1 MESIEYRTGISP
13 GGEENGSTQIRH
25 LARFASH
32 WDKFIRRELHRF
44 AQYRW
49 PDTRLLGLIPIHHYR
64 LRKQLKSRTMVWW
77 IERDIPPYDR
87 HLCAAYRVE
96 LSLVDAEQPQLL
108 VHSGSS
114 MHAIVPMNLKELQ
127 TALARVSNEKPLVI
141 RRRFEPAID
150 P

>member
-1 MESIEYRTGISP
+1 MESIDYRTGISP

-64 LRKQLKSRTMVWW
+64 LRKQLESRTMVWW
-77 IERDIPPYDR
+77 VERDIHPNDR

-96 LSLVDAEQPQLL
+96 LSFADLDQPLMIL
-108 VHSGSS
+108 RSGSS
-114 MHAIVPMNLKELQ
+114 VHPIVPMNMEGLQ
-127 TALARVSNEKPLVI
+127 TVLAQAQNEKPLVI